1 MSKTNCV
8 NIETNQDNCPCEA
21 LDCERHG
28 VCCECILDSI
38 NKDALPSC
46 LGAKIQESQE
56 LRNNIAS
63 LIEKAE
69 SSG

>member
-8 NIETNQDNCPCEA
+8 NIETNEENCPCEA
-21 LDCERHG
+21 LDCEKHG

-46 LGAKIQESQE
+46 LGAKINDSKTFRHHVAGLVENAKTSE
-56 LRNNIAS
+56 
-63 LIEKAE
+63 
-69 SSG
+69 